1 MSVKMDIRRMLNCVQ
16 IMNATPVRTERPSWG
31 ASKLIPFVAT
41 RAHLATAQLVYDMR
55 SQPPLH
61 AVCNKTKPPLTQMD

>member
-1 MSVKMDIRRMLNCVQ
+1 MSVKMDIRRMLKLR
-16 IMNATPVRTERPSWG
+16 ADHERHS
-31 ASKLIPFVAT
+31 IPFVAT

-61 AVCNKTKPPLTQMD
+61 AVCNKTKPSLTQVD